1 MTPKWRRSCRKP
13 HFKEW
18 HMVYERRDIYKYDYW
33 SIISLH
39 QSRVLP
45 VNLRSRPSQMS
56 SFLHHWL
63 ETWLCLILAN
73 EGTWKKGT
81 SRHKRK
87 AKDRRSEA
95 RGIIKGGDNSLLAFS
110 LYSFYRVFLCT
121 KWRGKYLTTK
131 VNFSL
136 MQYCCNE
143 WRWDIRKWHFYS
155 WVKMFRAD
163 FKLSLTLVMFCR

>member
-1 MTPKWRRSCRKP
+1 MLFIVFFAVFLLNEAWKSTEKSVIYFGFPRMVDFPKWRRSCRKP

-95 RGIIKGGDNSLLAFS
+95 RNHKRGRQFLARLLLVISLQGVS
-110 LYSFYRVFLCT
+110 PHKITWKISNN
-121 KWRGKYLTTK
+121 K
-131 VNFSL
+131 S
-136 MQYCCNE
+136 
-143 WRWDIRKWHFYS
+143 
-155 WVKMFRAD
+155 
-163 FKLSLTLVMFCR
+163 